1 MTSRVGAVRFL
12 ARPPWWGG
20 DLQTLR
26 DHLWERPAPPLAGGE
41 RVEFPMPDGDRLVG
55 MLDRPAGTSDRP
67 LIVLI
72 HGLTGCQDSFYMKTS
87 ARHFL
92 AQGYPVLRLNLRG
105 AGPSRALCRMSYHAG
120 RSEDLQA
127 VLAQMDGRLARHG
140 LLLVGYSLGCNIL
153 LKHLGEQGRRAQVLA
168 AASISA
174 QIDLTATSHAMARW
188 RNKAYHDFMLRW
200 MKREA
205 LAPEAGLT
213 EAERAALPAIA
224 TIREF
229 DDKIVAPRNGFRGVD
244 DYYDRSS
251 AKHFLPDIRV
261 PTLVIHALNDPWIP
275 GRIYRTVDWAANPR
289 LKPVLPR
296 GGGHLGFHGWGSPHP
311 AHDRWMSEF
320 FAAARR

>member
-1 MTSRVGAVRFL
+1 MTGRIGAVSFL
-12 ARPPWWGG
+12 ARPPWWGA

-26 DHLWERPAPPLAGGE
+26 DHLWEWPAPPLAGGE
-41 RVEFPMPDGDRLVG
+41 RIEFPMPDGDRLVG
-55 MLDRPAGTSDRP
+55 MLDRPAEASDRP
-67 LIVLI
+67 LLVLI
-72 HGLTGCQDSFYMKTS
+72 HGLTGCQDSNYMKTS

-140 LLLVGYSLGCNIL
+140 LLLVGYSLGGNIL

-174 QIDLTATSHAMARW
+174 PIDLTATHRAMSRW
-188 RNKAYHDFMLRW
+188 RNRAYQDFMLRW

-205 LAPEAGLT
+205 LAPESDLT
-213 EAERAALPAIA
+213 PAERAALPAIT

-229 DDKIVAPRNGFRGVD
+229 DDRIVSPRNGFLGVD
-244 DYYDRSS
+244 DYYERCS
-251 AKHFLPDIRV
+251 AKHYLHDIRV
-261 PTLVIHALNDPWIP
+261 PTLLIHALNDPWIP
-275 GRIYRTVDWAANPR
+275 GRIYREFDWAANPR